1 MCVTLLILIKSL
13 NANPAYSS
21 VTINVD
27 EPANHLI
34 FSFRRLQYYVGGS
47 LAIPFIKHNNTI
59 RNPYI
64 CLLLIS
70 PPNNPALAEMTDFSL
85 M

>member
-34 FSFRRLQYYVGGS
+34 FSFAVSSIMLGV
-47 LAIPFIKHNNTI
+47 A
-59 RNPYI
+59 
-64 CLLLIS
+64 
-70 PPNNPALAEMTDFSL
+70 
-85 M
+85 